1 MGREITQMAR
11 LALLQTTAGVVPEHF
26 TSVGRELHHSAATKG
41 IPIERSKC
49 MRHLALIALLA
60 AASVFVV
67 GKDKF
72 SSARYENL
80 MTEQTLINIEKSWNA
95 ALVSNDLAAVSRIVA
110 DDWVGIDFKG
120 AMTSKEE
127 TLAQL
132 KSGESRNEYVEL
144 GDVNVRVYGDTAVV
158 TGTDTEKSVYQ
169 GQNTNGRYAFTDV
182 FVKKDGRWQA
192 VASQSTRIVPTWLDM
207 PIPTN

>member
-1 MGREITQMAR
+1 MKQ
-11 LALLQTTAGVVPEHF
+11 LAV
-26 TSVGRELHHSAATKG
+26 
-41 IPIERSKC
+41 
-49 MRHLALIALLA
+49 IALLV
-60 AASVFVV
+60 AASVYVV
-67 GKDKF
+67 GKDKIPA
-72 SSARYENL
+72 ARYENL
-80 MTEQTLINIEKSWNA
+80 LTEQTLINTEKAWNE
-95 ALVSNDLAAVSRIVA
+95 ALLANDLATVNRIVA

-144 GDVNVRVYGDTAVV
+144 GDMNVRVYGDTAVV
-158 TGTDTEKSVYQ
+158 MGTDTEKSVYQ
-169 GQNTNGRYAFTDV
+169 GENTSGRYAFTDV

-192 VASQSTRIVPTWLDM
+192 VASQSTRIVPTWLDL

>member
-1 MGREITQMAR
+1 
-11 LALLQTTAGVVPEHF
+11 
-26 TSVGRELHHSAATKG
+26 
-41 IPIERSKC
+41 
-49 MRHLALIALLA
+49 MRHLALIASLV

-72 SSARYENL
+72 PAARYQNL
-80 MTEQTLINIEKSWNA
+80 LTEQTLINTEKAWNE
-95 ALVSNDLAAVSRIVA
+95 ALMSNDLAAVSRIIA
-110 DDWVGIDFKG
+110 DDWVGVDFKG

-132 KSGESRNEYVEL
+132 KSGGSRNEYVEL
-144 GDVNVRVYGDTAVV
+144 GDMNVRVYGDTAVV
-158 TGTDTEKSVYQ
+158 MGTDTERSVYQ
-169 GQNTNGRYAFTDV
+169 GENTNGRYAFTDV

-192 VASQSTRIVPTWLDM
+192 VASQSTRIAPTWLDL

>member
-1 MGREITQMAR
+1 
-11 LALLQTTAGVVPEHF
+11 
-26 TSVGRELHHSAATKG
+26 
-41 IPIERSKC
+41 
-49 MRHLALIALLA
+49 MRHLALIALLV

-72 SSARYENL
+72 PAAKYENL
-80 MTEQTLINIEKSWNA
+80 LTEQTLINIEKSWNE

-120 AMTSKEE
+120 AMTSKAE

-144 GDVNVRVYGDTAVV
+144 GDMNLRVYGDTAVV
-158 TGTDTEKSVYQ
+158 MGTDTEKSVYQ

-192 VASQSTRIVPTWLDM
+192 VASQSTRILPTGLDL
-207 PIPTN
+207 PISTN